1 MLETIQIVLLVK
13 EGFFYTRRRV
23 LKICKVMETL
33 DAYFSPLKFQTFN
46 WLLTDVGLGKIFHS
60 SNLVF
65 LFGERKRQLHQ
76 V

>member
-1 MLETIQIVLLVK
+1 
-13 EGFFYTRRRV
+13 
-23 LKICKVMETL
+23 METL
-33 DAYFSPLKFQTFN
+33 DAFIQYFSPLKFQTFN